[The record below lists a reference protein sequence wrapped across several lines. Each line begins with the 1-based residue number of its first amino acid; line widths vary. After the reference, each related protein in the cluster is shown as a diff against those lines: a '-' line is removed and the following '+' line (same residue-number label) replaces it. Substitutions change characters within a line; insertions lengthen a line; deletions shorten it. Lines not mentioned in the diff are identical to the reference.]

1 MPGGE
6 LCLACLKE
14 MNRRSSMSNDDAI
27 MPETANIGIDSV
39 STMEE
44 IELDIDDTNNF
55 GDEEF
60 KEEAKK
66 EDEDVVSLD
75 QLAEQ
80 DDTDEEPEEE

>member
-1 MPGGE
+1 
-6 LCLACLKE
+6 
-14 MNRRSSMSNDDAI
+14 
-27 MPETANIGIDSV
+27 
-39 STMEE
+39 MEE